1 MKLGGKIALGA
12 AALMLATAGG
22 YVVGYSDQPH
32 MHAAQDDLRAAR
44 GELQSATSD
53 KGGHRVRAIA
63 LVNQALS
70 EVQAGLDCARGDCM

>member
-32 MHAAQDDLRAAR
+32 MHAAQDDLRA
-44 GELQSATSD
+44 TSD